1 MEQPMIGYLG
11 TDTMPNCTAMCWYV
25 MPNVQYISTA
35 TFEAIKTM
43 SNNIEFNN
51 RISSASFGLSYMSTP
66 LFPPT
71 TSSNKKPQVDL

>member
-1 MEQPMIGYLG
+1 MEQSFIGYLG

-25 MPNVQYISTA
+25 MPTVQYISTA
-35 TFEAIKTM
+35 TFNSIKAM

-51 RISSASFGLSYMSTP
+51 RLSSATFGLTYMNTP

-71 TSSNKKPQVDL
+71 SSNKKQETDL